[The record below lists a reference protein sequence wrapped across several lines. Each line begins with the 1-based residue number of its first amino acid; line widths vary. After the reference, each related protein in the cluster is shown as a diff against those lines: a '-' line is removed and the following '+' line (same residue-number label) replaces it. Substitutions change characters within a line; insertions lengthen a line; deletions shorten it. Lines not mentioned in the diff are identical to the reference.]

1 MDSPTLGGQ
10 VGNPAL
16 TEWNEVS
23 GTWQSVSD
31 LLYRTYKIYTYKCFV
46 ERILKE
52 ASLHT
57 DMSEETIT
65 VNREKLANLQSHAD
79 FTNQSLQKT
88 LEWRI
93 PTERSGAVAD
103 LLSRVLSE
111 TDAEQVSVSR
121 KRLKDIQSR
130 AEYANSKLQKTYD
143 WPQATQRIGHVSD
156 QLQILL
162 GEMDGELEEFEY
174 DCP

>member
-1 MDSPTLGGQ
+1 
-10 VGNPAL
+10 
-16 TEWNEVS
+16 
-23 GTWQSVSD
+23 
-31 LLYRTYKIYTYKCFV
+31 
-46 ERILKE
+46 
-52 ASLHT
+52 
-57 DMSEETIT
+57 MSEETIT